1 MNHIEKDELK
11 TALKAGF
18 KMSDLFD
25 FSEGQGC
32 LIFKEDGFLLG
43 KKIIYIPDVF
53 LNEIPL
59 DSPIAND
66 TEIIELLDEC
76 YSGDDFIE
84 LCDGNVEMAE
94 RLFWY
99 CDWQHPSSA
108 LPEIEDEEA

>member
-1 MNHIEKDELK
+1 MCS
-11 TALKAGF
+11 
-18 KMSDLFD
+18 SDL
-25 FSEGQGC
+25 
-32 LIFKEDGFLLG
+32 
-43 KKIIYIPDVF
+43 
-53 LNEIPL
+53 
-59 DSPIAND
+59 
-66 TEIIELLDEC
+66 IIEILDEC